1 MQYKLI
7 QKHNPANRKVP
18 AKWYASP
25 VNTGKVSAFQLSRQ
39 VIVRSKLNKDVVKK
53 VVDVVSDEIS
63 KLLLDGFSVAFDE
76 LGTFRVS
83 FSSEGVEHA
92 EDFKADMINNV
103 KVILP
108 LRLCCRKK
116 SGLIHYQPNK
126 TLIYENENFILATFK
141 LKMQLFD

>member
-1 MQYKLI
+1 M
-7 QKHNPANRKVP
+7 
-18 AKWYASP
+18 
-25 VNTGKVSAFQLSRQ
+25 
-39 VIVRSKLNKDVVKK
+39 RSKLNKDVVKK

-103 KVILP
+103 KVIFTPSVVLQKKIRTNSLP
-108 LRLCCRKK
+108 TK
-116 SGLIHYQPNK
+116 
-126 TLIYENENFILATFK
+126 
-141 LKMQLFD
+141 